1 MKIFAIVSVIL
12 IVVGLVICGIALF
25 GSGFDF
31 EKMEKTAEETFT
43 LSEEI
48 KNIEIKT
55 DGVSCDIIVK
65 RADTEKAELFIK
77 YRKNTRIEYTV
88 TDGKLAVNTTREKKF
103 QLFDFGV
110 RDKIILTLPA
120 KTYESLNIENSTG
133 DVRIANLD
141 FSGGVCIEN
150 STGDINIASI
160 KAQSLSAK
168 ASTGDIEGRR
178 LYAEEKMSVS
188 VSTGEISL
196 SEINADTF
204 SSNGEIEI
212 EKATLGAI
220 ELMKGST
227 DSITLEEVYTTGNVN
242 IEISTGDIEIE
253 NSRFGGKLTAK
264 GSTGDFEMINSDA
277 YELDVNY
284 TTGDVNLLLLSPKNF
299 VTDSST
305 GKIDVIG
312 TVYTAPLCKIT
323 TSTGKITVRVSD

>member
-1 MKIFAIVSVIL
+1 MKIFAIISVIL

-65 RADTEKAELFIK
+65 HADTEKAELFIK

-212 EKATLGAI
+212 EKVTLGTI

-284 TTGDVNLLLLSPKNF
+284 STGDVNLLLLSPKNF
-299 VTDSST
+299 VTDSNT